1 LSPSFVAI
9 GLLVGAPGQA
19 ATAAPPGV
27 VATQQTAPASSSSA
41 PELSDPLADPAASP
55 TQPVPIAASDT
66 PIDPAAAPAEA
77 APSVTA
83 AAHGHA
89 PGDPLEHFNRHMF
102 KIHQGID
109 HAAIRP
115 LAMGYKHVVPKFL
128 RSGFRHMLSNLFEP
142 IVFLNDL
149 LQLKPGRAVKTL
161 ARFVINTGYGVG
173 GLIDVAKNHEVGL
186 PYRHNGFGDTL
197 GYYGVKP
204 GPYLF
209 LPLVGPTDL
218 RDVFGGQVDGAVLPV
233 AIGYPFNEA
242 SYQISSGVVGGLDQ
256 RAEADGDLKSLFD
269 TAVDPYATLRSV
281 YLQYRAGEIAGLHNK
296 PIVTTEPGEE
306 LQDPL
311 ADPAAGAASVPSG
324 STPPDAGSSAPEL
337 SDPLADPAPSSAA
350 QPPAAPPAPQAP
362 STARPTSSSAPE
374 LSDPLADP
382 AATPAPAK

>member
-9 GLLVGAPGQA
+9 GLLVGAPGQT
-19 ATAAPPGV
+19 ATAAPPAMAAGALATP
-27 VATQQTAPASSSSA
+27 VAGGEQTAASAVQAA
-41 PELSDPLADPAASP
+41 PYDTPADPAATP
-55 TQPVPIAASDT
+55 ADT
-66 PIDPAAAPAEA
+66 APPAT
-77 APSVTA
+77 V
-83 AAHGHA
+83 AAHGHT

-102 KIHQGID
+102 KIHEGID

-115 LAMGYKHVVPKFL
+115 LAMGYKHVVPKPV

-173 GLIDVAKNHEVGL
+173 GLIDVAKNREVGL

-233 AIGYPFNEA
+233 AIGFPFDRA
-242 SYQISSGVVGGLDQ
+242 SYQISSGLVSGLDQ
-256 RAEADGDLKSLFD
+256 RAEADSDLKALFD
-269 TAVDPYATLRSV
+269 SSVDPYATLRSV
-281 YLQYRAGEIAGLHNK
+281 YLQDRAGEIAALHTK
-296 PIVTTEPGEE
+296 RIAAGGSGDV

-311 ADPAAGAASVPSG
+311 ADPAATDAAPS
-324 STPPDAGSSAPEL
+324 TGSSAAEL
-337 SDPLADPAPSSAA
+337 SDPLADPTASGPGQVQPAPAPDPAASGAAPSATSA
-350 QPPAAPPAPQAP
+350 
-362 STARPTSSSAPE
+362 APE
-374 LSDPLADP
+374 LNDPLADP
-382 AATPAPAK
+382 AAAPTPAK